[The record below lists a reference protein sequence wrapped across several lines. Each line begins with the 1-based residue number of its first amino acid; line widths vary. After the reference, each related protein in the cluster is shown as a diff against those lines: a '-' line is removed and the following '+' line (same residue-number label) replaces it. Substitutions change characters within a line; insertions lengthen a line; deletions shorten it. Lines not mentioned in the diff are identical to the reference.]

1 MCFVC
6 SEPISKHRLIDGHL
20 TCPRD
25 IVEECIT
32 SSLDSFSCNLDTGLV
47 SVPEEPG
54 DYELWGFFDDPEILD
69 YRLIKGF
76 HMIVYPTGSMCSSCC
91 SSGSGLSSDGLALS
105 LKWVR
110 RVSDNV
116 NRQTEKQTA

>member
-1 MCFVC
+1 MCFLC
-6 SEPISKHRLIDGHL
+6 GETLSKHRLIDGHL

-25 IVEECIT
+25 IVEQFFT
-32 SSLDSFSCNLDTGLV
+32 SSGGSNVDTGLV
-47 SVPEEPG
+47 PVPEKPG

-76 HMIVYPTGSMCSSCC
+76 SMTVYPLGSMCDSCSSCC
-91 SSGSGLSSDGLALS
+91 SSGPSSDGLALS